1 MTVEVFIMKKLL
13 VSLVLSLALCLTLA
27 VGAFADVAS
36 PRPAPK
42 PDDKPNSP
50 QTGYEMG
57 IGSVAA
63 AAVLCGGIAVVTGKK
78 SRD

>member
-1 MTVEVFIMKKLL
+1 MEDFLMKQLL

-27 VGAFADVAS
+27 TGAFAAVKS
-36 PRPAPK
+36 PEHPNTPV
-42 PDDKPNSP
+42 DDKPTSP

-63 AAVLCGGIAVVTGKK
+63 AAVLCGGIAVITGKK
-78 SRD
+78 ARD

>member
-1 MTVEVFIMKKLL
+1 MKKLL
-13 VSLVLSLALCLTLA
+13 VSLFMTLALCLMLA
-27 VGAFADVAS
+27 TSAFAAVES
-36 PRPAPK
+36 PEHSNTSV
-42 PDDKPNSP
+42 DDKPTSP

-63 AAVLCGGIAVVTGKK
+63 AAVLCGGIAVATGKK

>member
-1 MTVEVFIMKKLL
+1 MKKLL
-13 VSLVLSLALCLTLA
+13 VSLILSLALCLTLA
-27 VGAFADVAS
+27 TSAFAAVKS
-36 PRPAPK
+36 PEHPNTPV
-42 PDDKPNSP
+42 DDKPSSP

-78 SRD
+78 SRG

>member
-1 MTVEVFIMKKLL
+1 MKKLL
-13 VSLVLSLALCLTLA
+13 VSLFMTLALCLMLA
-27 VGAFADVAS
+27 TSAFAAVES
-36 PRPAPK
+36 PEHSNTSV
-42 PDDKPNSP
+42 DDKPTSP

-78 SRD
+78 IRD

>member
-1 MTVEVFIMKKLL
+1 MKKLL

-27 VGAFADVAS
+27 TSAFAVNS
-36 PRPAPK
+36 REIPNGPA
-42 PDDKPNSP
+42 DGKPNSP

>member
-1 MTVEVFIMKKLL
+1 MKKLL
-13 VSLVLSLALCLTLA
+13 VSLFMTLALCLMLVTS
-27 VGAFADVAS
+27 AFAAVKS
-36 PRPAPK
+36 PEHSNTPV
-42 PDDKPNSP
+42 DDKPTSP

-63 AAVLCGGIAVVTGKK
+63 AAVLCGGIAVATGKK

>member
-1 MTVEVFIMKKLL
+1 MKKLL
-13 VSLVLSLALCLTLA
+13 VSLMMSLALCLMLA
-27 VGAFADVAS
+27 TSAFASKS
-36 PRPAPK
+36 PEK
-42 PDDKPNSP
+42 PNTTVDDKPASP

>member
-1 MTVEVFIMKKLL
+1 MKKLL
-13 VSLVLSLALCLTLA
+13 VSLFMTLALCLMLA
-27 VGAFADVAS
+27 TSAFAAVES
-36 PRPAPK
+36 PEHSNTSV
-42 PDDKPNSP
+42 DDKPTSP

>member
-1 MTVEVFIMKKLL
+1 MKKLL
-13 VSLVLSLALCLTLA
+13 VSLIMTLALCLMLA
-27 VGAFADVAS
+27 TSAFAAVKS
-36 PRPAPK
+36 PEYSNTPV
-42 PDDKPNSP
+42 DDKPTSP

-63 AAVLCGGIAVVTGKK
+63 AAVLCGGIAAATGKK

>member
-1 MTVEVFIMKKLL
+1 MEVFVMKKLL

-27 VGAFADVAS
+27 TGAFASKS
-36 PRPAPK
+36 PEHPNTPV
-42 PDDKPNSP
+42 DDKPTSP

-78 SRD
+78 SRG

>member
-1 MTVEVFIMKKLL
+1 MKKLL
-13 VSLVLSLALCLTLA
+13 VSLMMSLALCLMLA
-27 VGAFADVAS
+27 TSAFAAAVTS
-36 PRPAPK
+36 EEHGNTTVE
-42 PDDKPNSP
+42 DKPTSP

>member
-1 MTVEVFIMKKLL
+1 MKKLL
-13 VSLVLSLALCLTLA
+13 VSLMMSLALCLMLA
-27 VGAFADVAS
+27 TSAFASSSSELPNTTV
-36 PRPAPK
+36 K
-42 PDDKPNSP
+42 DKPTSP

>member
-1 MTVEVFIMKKLL
+1 MKKLL
-13 VSLVLSLALCLTLA
+13 VSLIMTLALCLMLA
-27 VGAFADVAS
+27 TSAFADVKS
-36 PRPAPK
+36 PEHSNTPV
-42 PDDKPNSP
+42 DDKPTSP